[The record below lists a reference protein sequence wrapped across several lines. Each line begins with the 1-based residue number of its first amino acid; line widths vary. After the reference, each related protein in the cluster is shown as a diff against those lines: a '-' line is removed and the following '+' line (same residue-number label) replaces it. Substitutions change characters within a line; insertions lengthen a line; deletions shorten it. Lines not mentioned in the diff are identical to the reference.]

1 FALPARPRGS
11 LILLTAGPCEASQE
25 PRCAPAAVPSRAR
38 RPRGRRPCVRHGC
51 RHRPDGR
58 AGLALGHR
66 GSRPGSLPVLGIA
79 PWGEEEEEEEEVPV
93 SKRDKARNT
102 AQAAKGKTKR
112 AAGKAAG

>member
-1 FALPARPRGS
+1 M
-11 LILLTAGPCEASQE
+11 
-25 PRCAPAAVPSRAR
+25 
-38 RPRGRRPCVRHGC
+38 RHGC

-112 AAGKAAG
+112 AAGKAAGNPYAQAKGGAEKKKANLKQAGEKLKDSAKK